1 MTKIRLLSLLAALL
15 CASVTTTV
23 FAGAPG
29 IDDPGIDV
37 EPSYPADV
45 NNPVAYVINAYSQS
59 TPYATFAEAVSVWTS
74 GTTLKLLADV
84 EVSSSIV
91 LDSKGSISLDLNGYG
106 IKYTG
111 SVGSVFEL
119 ASTQLTL
126 IDSNPTASHKYTVAN
141 AVEGAGL
148 ATINDELSSGYTF
161 LYGGYIT
168 GGKGRVGV
176 GYYDEEIGGG
186 AFILYSSDASLTMEA
201 GTLIGNQSNENGG
214 AILIYSGTVT
224 LNGGAIQNNYSAKYG
239 GGVSVRA
246 GSTLN
251 LYGGQIIYNTATYNG
266 GGVFTDITMGS
277 VQLNMHGHPEV
288 RFNYVGTQRENVYLA
303 NSYDGHV
310 KINIDGELTGY
321 YSMSPTV
328 GITIE
333 NKSAGSHVVTYGFRQ
348 NGGHYEGYEYDYPN
362 SPDYYFFSDYPF
374 FYVNWEPGGY
384 GYSNEV
390 ALTFQKA
397 TLPAPSGVVNVN
409 GLVYDGTSQVLVDA
423 SNAVI
428 PEGAILQYSFS
439 RTADYSATL
448 PAKTDAGSWSVY
460 YRAYPASGYESLYN
474 PSSYNTILNCS
485 IAKAP
490 ITQEMFTAPT
500 PRQLTYNGNPQNLVT
515 PGTTQAGQMEYTLN
529 GSTGYQA
536 GIPQAIAPGTY
547 RVHYGVNGGNNY
559 SGNYS
564 DSYYVDVTID
574 GPDAIT
580 WNDDVDNSVEMSQLD
595 GYPVAGLTINRAVTR
610 AGDYNTICMP
620 FSLSAGEIAASP
632 LAEFIIQEFTGISV
646 LAQNGGLMKLN
657 VRNTNHIEA
666 GVPYLMRYDTTRY
679 GKPANLSSM
688 TFSNVEIDNTIH
700 NVATD
705 LADYIGTLNPSE
717 FPLSDPNYLFVA
729 ANNVLKW
736 STLTDRIKAFR
747 AYFHIKAA
755 DQANS
760 PVRRGMTARIVEH
773 TEVATDIDR
782 IIVNEE
788 GTIAQKVLLNGQ
800 MYILRED
807 KVYTVDGQ
815 LVK

>member
-1 MTKIRLLSLLAALL
+1 MKRNKLFTLLAVLL
-15 CASVTTTV
+15 CASVTTTI

-29 IDDPGIDV
+29 AGDVGNNV
-37 EPSYPADV
+37 EPSNQADV
-45 NNPVAYVINAYSQS
+45 NNPVAYVINAYSLS
-59 TPYATFAEAVSVWTS
+59 TPYATFADAVAAWTS
-74 GTTLKLLADV
+74 GTTLQLLADV

-126 IDSNPTASHKYTVAN
+126 SDSNPTASHKYTVAN

-277 VQLNMHGHPEV
+277 LQLNMHGHPEV

-310 KINIDGELTGY
+310 KINIDGELTDY

-348 NGGHYEGYEYDYPN
+348 NGGHYEGYEYEYPN

-397 TLPAPSGVVNVN
+397 TLPAPSGVVKVN
-409 GLVYDGTSQVLVDA
+409 GLVYNGTSQVLVDA
-423 SNAVI
+423 SGVVAPANSVI
-428 PEGAILQYSFS
+428 KYSYN
-439 RTADYSATL
+439 RTADDYVEAL
-448 PAKTDAGSWSVY
+448 PAKTDAGSWTVY
-460 YRAYPASGYESLYN
+460 YRAYPAPGYEDLYN
-474 PSSYNTILNCS
+474 KSTYASVSSCA
-485 IAKAP
+485 IAKATAS
-490 ITQEMFTAPT
+490 ITAAPT
-500 PRQLTYNGNPQNLVT
+500 AKTGLTYTGSPQQLVN
-515 PGTTQAGQMEYTLN
+515 PGTVSGGTMKYSVN
-529 GSTGYQA
+529 GTSNYQA
-536 GIPQAIAPGTY
+536 EIPTGVIGSFRVYYVLDGGT
-547 RVHYGVNGGNNY
+547 NY
-559 SGNYS
+559 TS
-564 DSYYVDVTID
+564 DMSVQYVDVLID
-574 GPDAIT
+574 GPHVYDNADPST
-580 WNDDVDNSVEMSQLD
+580 TLSGMLYNNDMSLTVHRTIYAD
-595 GYPVAGLTINRAVTR
+595 GW
-610 AGDYNTICMP
+610 YNTICLP
-620 FSLSAGEIAASP
+620 FNMSASQIASSP
-632 LAEFIIQEFTGISV
+632 LVGYETLKAMRAAKVSG
-646 LAQNGGLMKLN
+646 AGQNLSIDIM
-657 VRNTNHIEA
+657 VEDVTEIEA
-666 GVPYLMRYDTTRY
+666 GVPYLISYVKGHGDIVNPTFNGIEVTTTSPGY
-679 GKPANLSSM
+679 VYKDGVTFQGMFAPEHIITYAENSS
-688 TFSNVEIDNTIH
+688 SQD
-700 NVATD
+700 
-705 LADYIGTLNPSE
+705 
-717 FPLSDPNYLFVA
+717 YLFLGE
-729 ANNVLKW
+729 NNVLTW
-736 STLTDRIKAFR
+736 PNDDGSDMRGFR
-747 AYFHIKAA
+747 AYFIIDRNTITPMMAPKGT
-755 DQANS
+755 
-760 PVRRGMTARIVEH
+760 RARIMNAPQQATALDNIQDSNVPGTKIIENGVLYIIRGEH
-773 TEVATDIDR
+773 MY
-782 IIVNEE
+782 N
-788 GTIAQKVLLNGQ
+788 AQGN
-800 MYILRED
+800 
-807 KVYTVDGQ
+807 